1 MSILIHLFKQLR
13 AVMKMFALRGEKKKE
28 MELPGDF
35 FVDSMSVALPRVTGL
50 AGTRSCCHCSA
61 RGWWPVL
68 GWVGSC
74 HWWNWE
80 PGEHRELQASRSTQ
94 GSRIR
99 PRFLPR
105 GDGSIPGDVGLRHS
119 PVVPAHVGAAPVP
132 SSSTRETLEEFPLV

>member
-1 MSILIHLFKQLR
+1 
-13 AVMKMFALRGEKKKE
+13 

-35 FVDSMSVALPRVTGL
+35 FVDSMCVALPQVTGL

-105 GDGSIPGDVGLRHS
+105 GDGSIPGGCRA
-119 PVVPAHVGAAPVP
+119 PAQPSCASSRR
-132 SSSTRETLEEFPLV
+132 SSSSAKQLHQRNFGRISLGLTLKCSSCASKPEIKPKRAA